1 MIFVAKILII
11 RWINENM
18 RRKKWLR
25 GTGRKRENV
34 KKGLEM

>member
-25 GTGRKRENV
+25 GTGREGKNHEKDLLV
-34 KKGLEM
+34 